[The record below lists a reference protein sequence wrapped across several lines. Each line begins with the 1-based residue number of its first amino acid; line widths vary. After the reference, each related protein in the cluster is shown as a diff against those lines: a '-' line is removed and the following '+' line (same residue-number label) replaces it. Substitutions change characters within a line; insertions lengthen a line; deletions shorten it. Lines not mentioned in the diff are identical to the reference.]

1 MLKSMYMY
9 NVHFTKKYRKMVKQ
23 NFASMLPDIIFQD
36 RSSRYNDV
44 WYVKKIIA
52 QNSFCRWIVWSN
64 WTSKC
69 DLKKC
74 KKIIERRLLNHA
86 EEISIPWPIFNSK
99 VKKRHFSFINVTNMC
114 PSSVSTATAKRM
126 DSKK

>member
-44 WYVKKIIA
+44 
-52 QNSFCRWIVWSN
+52 
-64 WTSKC
+64 
-69 DLKKC
+69 
-74 KKIIERRLLNHA
+74 
-86 EEISIPWPIFNSK
+86 
-99 VKKRHFSFINVTNMC
+99 
-114 PSSVSTATAKRM
+114 
-126 DSKK
+126 

>member
-74 KKIIERRLLNHA
+74 KKLFKDGFWI
-86 EEISIPWPIFNSK
+86 
-99 VKKRHFSFINVTNMC
+99 M
-114 PSSVSTATAKRM
+114 
-126 DSKK
+126 SKKFQYYDQSLTLKEESSFWAT